1 MANFLGEFRATGRAR
16 NDVLDDIGNA
26 LGQVKRNRGLTA
38 DDMRIVFGLKVDD
51 QVARYMAGEAEMG
64 IIAWMRA
71 CEAWP
76 ELLEFLEE
84 TTNERVLRGR
94 QRALDLELP
103 LEVLQLTFVA
113 GAIAGMIFEAL
124 LITVPKLAF
133 AILGSVL

>member
-1 MANFLGEFRATGRAR
+1 MASAPNFLGFRATGRAR

-51 QVARYMAGEAEMG
+51 QVARYIAGEAEMG

-94 QRALDLELP
+94 QRALDLRFRG
-103 LEVLQLTFVA
+103 TAWF
-113 GAIAGMIFEAL
+113 G
-124 LITVPKLAF
+124 
-133 AILGSVL
+133 